1 MSETAPTTS
10 PEGDQVFALIA
21 EYPDTGSIL
30 KAAEKVRDAGY
41 RNWDVITPFPVHGM
55 DAAMGLKRSLVP
67 LIAFGGGITGF
78 LGAYLMIWYMNSYDY
93 PLIVGGKP
101 YFSPVFSFP
110 VAYEL
115 TILLAAF
122 GAIGGM
128 FLLNR
133 LPMHHHPTLNYAQIE
148 RASNDRFFIVI
159 ESTDPLY
166 AEDKT
171 PSFLEE
177 IGGSNIDRLH
187 D

>member
-1 MSETAPTTS
+1 MSENSANTS
-10 PEGDQVFALIA
+10 SSEGQVYALIA

-30 KAAEKVRDAGY
+30 SAAEKVRDAGY

-67 LIAFGGGITGF
+67 LISFAGGVFGF
-78 LGAYLMIWYMNSYDY
+78 CGAMLMIWYMNSYDY
-93 PLIVGGKP
+93 PLLVGGKP

-115 TILLAAF
+115 TILLSAI

-133 LPMHHHPTLNYAQIE
+133 LPMHHHPTLNFAQID

-166 AEDKT
+166 SEEKT
-171 PSFLEE
+171 PALLTE
-177 IGGSNIDRLH
+177 IGGSNLDRLL